1 MLLLRWNL
9 FIKLI
14 EPCPQHDRVSNSTDY
29 GNFYVFKD
37 AKVQK
42 AFMIQFIAIY
52 IHISKSWTG
61 KHLFLDFR
69 FMSKNKIHF
78 LRTLFLISMQN
89 QIIWIYFLSSTS
101 KEFTGDTYLVN
112 ALIRKIFLWWRT
124 SQFITFIGY
133 KGICQSSLA

>member
-1 MLLLRWNL
+1 MKGSNQRLLPIAHWEENNNFTNNKQQHQQPFSLGICDNVLQGVIKMLLLRWNL

-61 KHLFLDFR
+61 KHLF
-69 FMSKNKIHF
+69 HV
-78 LRTLFLISMQN
+78 T
-89 QIIWIYFLSSTS
+89 
-101 KEFTGDTYLVN
+101 
-112 ALIRKIFLWWRT
+112 
-124 SQFITFIGY
+124 
-133 KGICQSSLA
+133 